1 MDRVSVI
8 IPTHNRAGLIRETL
22 DSVLAQTWGNYEIV
36 VVDDGSEDDTA
47 GVLAELGGRVIYRR
61 IEHAGAG
68 AARNV
73 GLEMARGEFVAF
85 LDSDDVWDARF
96 MEKMLAALRQASWA
110 GLAYCDYATFDDR
123 GVIQVACLAPN
134 EKIRGNLF
142 PKLIEGDFLCTGSLL
157 IRRTCLEQAG
167 KFDPGL
173 AVAHDWD
180 MWLRLAWRNDAEYL
194 DEPLLKIRFHPGN
207 LSRNAQQVHTD
218 NLRILA
224 KLRRD
229 FQAKRFHPAIR
240 TTALRSHRALF
251 SHYRRTRRP
260 LSALKQLGLMAVV
273 RFL

>member
-1 MDRVSVI
+1 
-8 IPTHNRAGLIRETL
+8 
-22 DSVLAQTWGNYEIV
+22 
-36 VVDDGSEDDTA
+36 
-47 GVLAELGGRVIYRR
+47 
-61 IEHAGAG
+61 
-68 AARNV
+68 
-73 GLEMARGEFVAF
+73 MARGEFVAF

-123 GVIQVACLAPN
+123 GVIQAACLAPN

-167 KFDPGL
+167 RFDPGL

>member
-110 GLAYCDYATFDDR
+110 DLAYCDYATFDDR
-123 GVIQVACLAPN
+123 GVIQAACLAPN

-167 KFDPGL
+167 RFDPRL

>member
-1 MDRVSVI
+1 VLIDENSLPLGKVFDTPLPENPVHLLLWNPLHVCSVMM
-8 IPTHNRAGLIRETL
+8 
-22 DSVLAQTWGNYEIV
+22 
-36 VVDDGSEDDTA
+36 
-47 GVLAELGGRVIYRR
+47 RR
-61 IEHAGAG
+61 DWQQK
-68 AARNV
+68 V
-73 GLEMARGEFVAF
+73 GLFDES
-85 LDSDDVWDARF
+85 LH
-96 MEKMLAALRQASWA
+96 
-110 GLAYCDYATFDDR
+110 AY
-123 GVIQVACLAPN
+123 
-134 EKIRGNLF
+134 E
-142 PKLIEGDFLCTGSLL
+142 
-157 IRRTCLEQAG
+157 
-167 KFDPGL
+167 
-173 AVAHDWD
+173 DWD

-273 RFL
+273 QFL